1 MEPGSSRESP
11 SGSGG
16 PEVAGLREETPGEEA
31 EDGDNCILK
40 GGGDGGN
47 ENTLDRMKAECKD
60 DAVTGKNIEDTDE
73 DKFEEELD
81 PRIQEELEHL
91 NQASDEINKLELQLD
106 DARSSYRR
114 ILTDSARKLN
124 AQGSQLGTCIE
135 KARPYY
141 EARRL
146 TKEAQ
151 QETQKAALRYE
162 RAVSMHTA
170 AREMVY
176 VAEQG
181 LLADRN
187 TLDPTWQEMLNHA
200 TSKVNEAEEERL
212 RSEREHQRVTQ
223 LCQEAEQRVQTLQKS
238 LKRVIVK
245 SKPYF
250 ELKAQFNHI
259 LEEHKANVVQLEERV
274 AKVKMRYSVAL
285 RNLEQIS
292 EQIHAQRGRVRAT
305 RAHLVA
311 CGGRS
316 SPVGAEAEVKAAVG
330 VQVGGACGGGGGLD
344 EKDWADGEKTRQW
357 VERHR
362 EQGWGHRERG
372 EAGSDSMS
380 DMSLQTIA
388 SDLEKCDSVGHLGDL
403 SDVSSLMGEDWE
415 RERDQSFMAEN
426 RDRDGNPRAEERV
439 VRGVS
444 SLMGKEKEREMDQS
458 FMAENRDRD
467 GKPRAEERVVRDVSS
482 LMGKERER
490 DQSFMAENRDRDGNP
505 RAEERV
511 VRDVSSLMGKESEMS
526 LIAEIRDGNP
536 RAEERVLRDV
546 VIPTPRQDR
555 LEEVRGAIRRERQE
569 SFVKQ
574 HHRSVSL

>member
-1 MEPGSSRESP
+1 MEPGTSRDSTT
-11 SGSGG
+11 G
-16 PEVAGLREETPGEEA
+16 AGCPKPAGVREETPGEEA
-31 EDGDNCILK
+31 KGGEGSSAMLKRRGGDEATAEDGKAKCVDDGDAENQSK
-40 GGGDGGN
+40 TVEQEDGG
-47 ENTLDRMKAECKD
+47 KY
-60 DAVTGKNIEDTDE
+60 
-73 DKFEEELD
+73 EEELD
-81 PRIQEELEHL
+81 PRIQGVVPCVCFP
-91 NQASDEINKLELQLD
+91 Q

-124 AQGSQLGTCIE
+124 AQGSQLGACIE

-146 TKEAQ
+146 AKEAQ

-187 TLDPTWQEMLNHA
+187 TMDPTWQEMLNHA

-223 LCQEAEQRVQTLQKS
+223 LCQDAEARVQTLQKA
-238 LKRVIVK
+238 LKKVILK

-259 LEEHKANVVQLEERV
+259 LEEHKAKVVQLEEQV
-274 AKVKMRYSVAL
+274 AKVKTRYSVAL

-292 EQIHAQRGRVRAT
+292 EQIHAQRGRMHANRGRPAM
-305 RAHLVA
+305 

-316 SPVGAEAEVKAAVG
+316 SPVGAEAEVRAAVG
-330 VQVGGACGGGGGLD
+330 VHVSCAAMGGI
-344 EKDWADGEKTRQW
+344 ESDWADGEKTRLW

-362 EQGWGHRERG
+362 ESGWGQRERL
-372 EAGSDSMS
+372 EAEQAGSDCMS
-380 DMSLQTIA
+380 VISLQTIA
-388 SDLEKCDSVGHLGDL
+388 SDLEKCDSVEHLGDL
-403 SDVSSLMGEDWE
+403 SDSGSVLGEE
-415 RERDQSFMAEN
+415 CYRKQGAMR
-426 RDRDGNPRAEERV
+426 
-439 VRGVS
+439 
-444 SLMGKEKEREMDQS
+444 KEK
-458 FMAENRDRD
+458 
-467 GKPRAEERVVRDVSS
+467 
-482 LMGKERER
+482 
-490 DQSFMAENRDRDGNP
+490 
-505 RAEERV
+505 
-511 VRDVSSLMGKESEMS
+511 
-526 LIAEIRDGNP
+526 
-536 RAEERVLRDV
+536 
-546 VIPTPRQDR
+546 
-555 LEEVRGAIRRERQE
+555 QE

>member
-16 PEVAGLREETPGEEA
+16 PEPAGLREETPGEEA
-31 EDGDNCILK
+31 EDGDIILK
-40 GGGDGGN
+40 GGGDGGD
-47 ENTLDRMKAECKD
+47 ENTLDKMKTECKD
-60 DAVTGKNIEDTDE
+60 DGVNGKKIEDAGE
-73 DKFEEELD
+73 EEECKYEEELD

-146 TKEAQ
+146 AKEAQ

-212 RSEREHQRVTQ
+212 WSEREHQRVTQ
-223 LCQEAEQRVQTLQKS
+223 MCQEAEQRVQTLQKS

-259 LEEHKANVVQLEERV
+259 LEEHKGKVVQLEERV
-274 AKVKMRYSVAL
+274 AKVKTRYSVAL

-305 RAHLVA
+305 RARPVA

-316 SPVGAEAEVKAAVG
+316 SPVGAEAEVR
-330 VQVGGACGGGGGLD
+330 VQVGGACGGGGGGGGGGGVGL
-344 EKDWADGEKTRQW
+344 EENDWADGEKTRQW

-380 DMSLQTIA
+380 VISLQTIA
-388 SDLEKCDSVGHLGDL
+388 SDLEKCDSVEHLGDL

-415 RERDQSFMAEN
+415 RERDRSLIAEN
-426 RDRDGNPRAEERV
+426 RDRNPRAEERV
-439 VRGVS
+439 VGEV
-444 SLMGKEKEREMDQS
+444 RE
-458 FMAENRDRD
+458 
-467 GKPRAEERVVRDVSS
+467 VRE
-482 LMGKERER
+482 L
-490 DQSFMAENRDRDGNP
+490 
-505 RAEERV
+505 
-511 VRDVSSLMGKESEMS
+511 
-526 LIAEIRDGNP
+526 
-536 RAEERVLRDV
+536 

-555 LEEVRGAIRRERQE
+555 LEEVRGAIGRERQE

>member
-1 MEPGSSRESP
+1 MLKRPRAEEDTAVD
-11 SGSGG
+11 
-16 PEVAGLREETPGEEA
+16 VAAPGEDVLEA
-31 EDGDNCILK
+31 
-40 GGGDGGN
+40 GN
-47 ENTLDRMKAECKD
+47 PGETAEEEQEEN
-60 DAVTGKNIEDTDE
+60 GKY
-73 DKFEEELD
+73 EEELD

-124 AQGSQLGTCIE
+124 AQGSQLGACIE

-146 TKEAQ
+146 AKEAQ

-187 TLDPTWQEMLNHA
+187 TMDPTWQEMLNHA
-200 TSKVNEAEEERL
+200 TAKVNEAEEERL

-223 LCQEAEQRVQTLQKS
+223 LCQDAEARVQTLQKA
-238 LKRVIVK
+238 LKKVILK

-259 LEEHKANVVQLEERV
+259 LEEHKAKVVRLEEQV
-274 AKVKMRYSVAL
+274 AKVKTRYSVAL

-292 EQIHAQRGRVRAT
+292 EQIHAQRRRNRASGVRP
-305 RAHLVA
+305 VV

-316 SPVGAEAEVKAAVG
+316 SPVGAEAEVRASIGISVSSCLAI
-330 VQVGGACGGGGGLD
+330 GGI
-344 EKDWADGEKTRQW
+344 ESDWADGEKTRLW

-362 EQGWGHRERG
+362 ESGWGHREQL
-372 EAGSDSMS
+372 EAEQASSDCMS
-380 DMSLQTIA
+380 IISLQTIA
-388 SDLEKCDSVGHLGDL
+388 SDLEKCDSVEHLGDL
-403 SDVSSLMGEDWE
+403 SDAGSVP
-415 RERDQSFMAEN
+415 AEEWDP
-426 RDRDGNPRAEERV
+426 DRKPSERV
-439 VRGVS
+439 VSRDTGTTGPQQE
-444 SLMGKEKEREMDQS
+444 MAHQEK
-458 FMAENRDRD
+458 
-467 GKPRAEERVVRDVSS
+467 
-482 LMGKERER
+482 
-490 DQSFMAENRDRDGNP
+490 
-505 RAEERV
+505 
-511 VRDVSSLMGKESEMS
+511 
-526 LIAEIRDGNP
+526 
-536 RAEERVLRDV
+536 
-546 VIPTPRQDR
+546 
-555 LEEVRGAIRRERQE
+555 GAASKKQE
-569 SFVKQ
+569 CFIKQ

>member
-11 SGSGG
+11 TGSGC
-16 PEVAGLREETPGEEA
+16 PETADLREETPGEESM
-31 EDGDNCILK
+31 EGKTSNILK
-40 GGGDGGN
+40 GGGDGDSN
-47 ENTLDRMKAECKD
+47 ESNVVKMKAEREDVDTVDKSD
-60 DAVTGKNIEDTDE
+60 DVDGGKY
-73 DKFEEELD
+73 EEELD

-106 DARSSYRR
+106 EARSSYRR

-124 AQGSQLGTCIE
+124 AQGSQLGACIE

-146 TKEAQ
+146 AKEAQ

-223 LCQEAEQRVQTLQKS
+223 LCQDAEARVQTLQKS
-238 LKRVIVK
+238 LKKVIVK

-259 LEEHKANVVQLEERV
+259 LEEHKAKVVQLEERV

-292 EQIHAQRGRVRAT
+292 EQIHAQRGRARAT
-305 RAHLVA
+305 RGRPTA

-316 SPVGAEAEVKAAVG
+316 SPVGAEAEVRAGVG
-330 VQVGGACGGGGGLD
+330 VQVGACAAGGAEGSS
-344 EKDWADGEKTRQW
+344 WTDGEKTRQW

-362 EQGWGHRERG
+362 ESGWGHRERA
-372 EAGSDSMS
+372 EAEQVGSDSMS
-380 DMSLQTIA
+380 VISLQTIA
-388 SDLEKCDSVGHLGDL
+388 SDLEKCDSVEHLGDL
-403 SDVSSLMGEDWE
+403 SDVGSVAGEERARALRAEDRD
-415 RERDQSFMAEN
+415 RERAPRLGERAVVRELVVSHPLQ
-426 RDRDGNPRAEERV
+426 DRDEDVGEV
-439 VRGVS
+439 T
-444 SLMGKEKEREMDQS
+444 GK
-458 FMAENRDRD
+458 
-467 GKPRAEERVVRDVSS
+467 
-482 LMGKERER
+482 
-490 DQSFMAENRDRDGNP
+490 
-505 RAEERV
+505 
-511 VRDVSSLMGKESEMS
+511 
-526 LIAEIRDGNP
+526 
-536 RAEERVLRDV
+536 
-546 VIPTPRQDR
+546 DR
-555 LEEVRGAIRRERQE
+555 LEV
-569 SFVKQ
+569 FVKQ

>member
-1 MEPGSSRESP
+1 MEAGSLRENPPGSRVTES
-11 SGSGG
+11 
-16 PEVAGLREETPGEEA
+16 ADWREETPGEEA
-31 EDGDNCILK
+31 EERDEDLK
-40 GGGDGGN
+40 ERGGDGGN
-47 ENTLDRMKAECKD
+47 EKNGEEVEGDC
-60 DAVTGKNIEDTDE
+60 AVSGAPEKERSMEEETEKY
-73 DKFEEELD
+73 EEELD

-91 NQASDEINKLELQLD
+91 NQASDEINRLELQLD
-106 DARSSYRR
+106 EARSSYRR

-146 TKEAQ
+146 AKEAQ

-181 LLADRN
+181 LLADKN

-223 LCQEAEQRVQTLQKS
+223 LCQEAEARVQTLQKA

-259 LEEHKANVVQLEERV
+259 LEEHKSKVVQLEERV
-274 AKVKMRYSVAL
+274 AKVKTRYSVAL

-292 EQIHAQRGRVRAT
+292 EQIHAQRGRVRAARQSVRT
-305 RAHLVA
+305 
-311 CGGRS
+311 CQGRS
-316 SPVGAEAEVKAAVG
+316 SPVGAESEKEEVVQAGAYGGVG
-330 VQVGGACGGGGGLD
+330 AGLTNS
-344 EKDWADGEKTRQW
+344 EWADSEKTRQW

-362 EQGWGHRERG
+362 ESGWGQQEK
-372 EAGSDSMS
+372 AGSDSMS
-380 DMSLQTIA
+380 VISLQTIA
-388 SDLEKCDSVGHLGDL
+388 SDLEKCDSVEHLGEM
-403 SDVSSLMGEDWE
+403 SDVGSLLGEDLE
-415 RERDQSFMAEN
+415 RERAMMEME
-426 RDRDGNPRAEERV
+426 RERHREREREKERGAEERPV
-439 VRGVS
+439 AKEGGLGV
-444 SLMGKEKEREMDQS
+444 E
-458 FMAENRDRD
+458 
-467 GKPRAEERVVRDVSS
+467 
-482 LMGKERER
+482 
-490 DQSFMAENRDRDGNP
+490 
-505 RAEERV
+505 
-511 VRDVSSLMGKESEMS
+511 
-526 LIAEIRDGNP
+526 
-536 RAEERVLRDV
+536 
-546 VIPTPRQDR
+546 
-555 LEEVRGAIRRERQE
+555 RGAVGAERQQ

>member
-1 MEPGSSRESP
+1 MDPGSSRESP
-11 SGSGG
+11 FGGGG
-16 PEVAGLREETPGEEA
+16 PEPSDIREETPGEEA
-31 EDGDNCILK
+31 EDGDNSIPRE
-40 GGGDGGN
+40 GRGN
-47 ENTLDRMKAECKD
+47 ENTLDNMKTQRED
-60 DAVTGKNIEDTDE
+60 DGGTGEKIEPANE
-73 DKFEEELD
+73 EGKYEEELD

-91 NQASDEINKLELQLD
+91 NQASDEINKLELKLD

-146 TKEAQ
+146 AKEAQ

-238 LKRVIVK
+238 LKRFIVK

-250 ELKAQFNHI
+250 ELKAQFNHL
-259 LEEHKANVVQLEERV
+259 LEENKAKVVQLEERV
-274 AKVKMRYSVAL
+274 ARVKIRYSVAL

-305 RAHLVA
+305 RARPVA

-316 SPVGAEAEVKAAVG
+316 SPVGAEAEVKAAVE
-330 VQVGGACGGGGGLD
+330 VQVGGACGGGGGL
-344 EKDWADGEKTRQW
+344 EENDWADGEKTRQW

-362 EQGWGHRERG
+362 EQGWGHRERV

-380 DMSLQTIA
+380 VISLQTIA

-415 RERDQSFMAEN
+415 RDRSLMAEN
-426 RDRDGNPRAEERV
+426 RDRDRNPRAEERV
-439 VRGVS
+439 VR
-444 SLMGKEKEREMDQS
+444 E
-458 FMAENRDRD
+458 
-467 GKPRAEERVVRDVSS
+467 
-482 LMGKERER
+482 
-490 DQSFMAENRDRDGNP
+490 
-505 RAEERV
+505 
-511 VRDVSSLMGKESEMS
+511 
-526 LIAEIRDGNP
+526 
-536 RAEERVLRDV
+536 V
-546 VIPTPRQDR
+546 VIPAPRQDR
-555 LEEVRGAIRRERQE
+555 LEVRGARGRERQE

>member
-1 MEPGSSRESP
+1 MVAYQLQYCAMRLTGECLSP
-11 SGSGG
+11 
-16 PEVAGLREETPGEEA
+16 
-31 EDGDNCILK
+31 
-40 GGGDGGN
+40 
-47 ENTLDRMKAECKD
+47 
-60 DAVTGKNIEDTDE
+60 
-73 DKFEEELD
+73 
-81 PRIQEELEHL
+81 
-91 NQASDEINKLELQLD
+91 LQ

-114 ILTDSARKLN
+114 ILTDS
-124 AQGSQLGTCIE
+124 LGTCIE

-141 EARRL
+141 GFRRL
-146 TKEAQ
+146 AKEAQ

-238 LKRVIVK
+238 LKRFIIK

-250 ELKAQFNHI
+250 ELKAQFNHL
-259 LEEHKANVVQLEERV
+259 LEEHKAKVVQLEERV
-274 AKVKMRYSVAL
+274 ARVKMRYSVAL

-305 RAHLVA
+305 RARPVA

-316 SPVGAEAEVKAAVG
+316 SQWGRRLRSK
-330 VQVGGACGGGGGLD
+330 L
-344 EKDWADGEKTRQW
+344 QW

-362 EQGWGHRERG
+362 EQGWGHREG

-380 DMSLQTIA
+380 VISLQTIA

-415 RERDQSFMAEN
+415 RH
-426 RDRDGNPRAEERV
+426 
-439 VRGVS
+439 
-444 SLMGKEKEREMDQS
+444 
-458 FMAENRDRD
+458 
-467 GKPRAEERVVRDVSS
+467 
-482 LMGKERER
+482 
-490 DQSFMAENRDRDGNP
+490 
-505 RAEERV
+505 
-511 VRDVSSLMGKESEMS
+511 
-526 LIAEIRDGNP
+526 
-536 RAEERVLRDV
+536 
-546 VIPTPRQDR
+546 RQDR
-555 LEEVRGAIRRERQE
+555 LEVVGVRGRQE

>member
-1 MEPGSSRESP
+1 MEPGTSRECP
-11 SGSGG
+11 TGAGG
-16 PEVAGLREETPGEEA
+16 PEPCDLREETPGEEA
-31 EDGDNCILK
+31 KDRERSTVLLRGR
-40 GGGDGGN
+40 GGDQDTAGK
-47 ENTLDRMKAECKD
+47 MKAED
-60 DAVTGKNIEDTDE
+60 DGDAGNQKKAGYDEEEGGKY
-73 DKFEEELD
+73 EEELD

-124 AQGSQLGTCIE
+124 AQGSQLGACIE

-146 TKEAQ
+146 AKEAQ

-200 TSKVNEAEEERL
+200 TAKVNEAEEERL

-223 LCQEAEQRVQTLQKS
+223 LCQDAEARVQTLQKA
-238 LKRVIVK
+238 LKKVILK

-259 LEEHKANVVQLEERV
+259 LEEHKAKVIQLEERV
-274 AKVKMRYSVAL
+274 AKVKTRYSVAL

-292 EQIHAQRGRVRAT
+292 EQIHAQRGRILASRG
-305 RAHLVA
+305 HPSA

-316 SPVGAEAEVKAAVG
+316 SPVGAEAEVRAAVG
-330 VQVGGACGGGGGLD
+330 IHVGSCGGVSGI
-344 EKDWADGEKTRQW
+344 ESDWADGEKTRRW

-362 EQGWGHRERG
+362 ESGWGQRERL
-372 EAGSDSMS
+372 EAEQAVSDCMS
-380 DMSLQTIA
+380 VISLQTIA
-388 SDLEKCDSVGHLGDL
+388 SDLEKCDSVEHLGDL
-403 SDVSSLMGEDWE
+403 SDTGSLVGEDWDRARNTKPLQMLAG
-415 RERDQSFMAEN
+415 REGATDE
-426 RDRDGNPRAEERV
+426 P
-439 VRGVS
+439 
-444 SLMGKEKEREMDQS
+444 L
-458 FMAENRDRD
+458 
-467 GKPRAEERVVRDVSS
+467 
-482 LMGKERER
+482 
-490 DQSFMAENRDRDGNP
+490 
-505 RAEERV
+505 
-511 VRDVSSLMGKESEMS
+511 
-526 LIAEIRDGNP
+526 
-536 RAEERVLRDV
+536 
-546 VIPTPRQDR
+546 QDR
-555 LEEVRGAIRRERQE
+555 ANQEKGAAGKERQE

>member
-16 PEVAGLREETPGEEA
+16 PEMAGLREETPGEEA

-47 ENTLDRMKAECKD
+47 ENTLDKMKAECKD
-60 DAVTGKNIEDTDE
+60 DAVTGEKIEDTDE
-73 DKFEEELD
+73 DKYEEALD

-415 RERDQSFMAEN
+415 RDQSF
-426 RDRDGNPRAEERV
+426 
-439 VRGVS
+439 
-444 SLMGKEKEREMDQS
+444 L
-458 FMAENRDRD
+458 
-467 GKPRAEERVVRDVSS
+467 
-482 LMGKERER
+482 
-490 DQSFMAENRDRDGNP
+490 AENRDRDGNP

-511 VRDVSSLMGKESEMS
+511 VRDVSSLMGKERERSLIAENRDGNPRAEERVVSSLMGKEREMS

-555 LEEVRGAIRRERQE
+555 LEEVRGAIRRERQD

>member
-1 MEPGSSRESP
+1 MEPGTSRETTTTAGITSP
-11 SGSGG
+11 
-16 PEVAGLREETPGEEA
+16 AGLREETPGEEA
-31 EDGDNCILK
+31 RGGAGSTGMLRRRGSEGDTEEEVK
-40 GGGDGGN
+40 EQEEAEGDAGSQN
-47 ENTLDRMKAECKD
+47 KAREEEEE
-60 DAVTGKNIEDTDE
+60 AGKH
-73 DKFEEELD
+73 EEELD

-124 AQGSQLGTCIE
+124 GQGSQLGACIE

-146 TKEAQ
+146 AKEAQ

-187 TLDPTWQEMLNHA
+187 TMDPTWQEMLNHA
-200 TSKVNEAEEERL
+200 TAKVNEAEEERL

-223 LCQEAEQRVQTLQKS
+223 LCQDAEARVQTLQKS
-238 LKRVIVK
+238 LKKVILK

-259 LEEHKANVVQLEERV
+259 LEEQKAKVVQLEEQV
-274 AKVKMRYSVAL
+274 AKVKTRYSVAL

-292 EQIHAQRGRVRAT
+292 EQIHAQRGRVTASRGRA
-305 RAHLVA
+305 AI

-316 SPVGAEAEVKAAVG
+316 SPVGAEAEVRAASGMQVSSSAG
-330 VQVGGACGGGGGLD
+330 GVGGI
-344 EKDWADGEKTRQW
+344 ENDWVDGEKTRLW

-362 EQGWGHRERG
+362 ESGWGQRERLEA
-372 EAGSDSMS
+372 EAGSDCLSVI
-380 DMSLQTIA
+380 SLQTIA
-388 SDLEKCDSVGHLGDL
+388 SDLEKCDSVEHLGEL
-403 SDVSSLMGEDWE
+403 SDAGSLLGDEWE
-415 RERDQSFMAEN
+415 RERK
-426 RDRDGNPRAEERV
+426 RGDRPVSMMVRAGPEKADTPPQQQEEQEEGGARV
-439 VRGVS
+439 S
-444 SLMGKEKEREMDQS
+444 KEK
-458 FMAENRDRD
+458 
-467 GKPRAEERVVRDVSS
+467 
-482 LMGKERER
+482 
-490 DQSFMAENRDRDGNP
+490 
-505 RAEERV
+505 
-511 VRDVSSLMGKESEMS
+511 
-526 LIAEIRDGNP
+526 
-536 RAEERVLRDV
+536 
-546 VIPTPRQDR
+546 
-555 LEEVRGAIRRERQE
+555 QE
-569 SFVKQ
+569 SFTKQ

>member
-1 MEPGSSRESP
+1 M
-11 SGSGG
+11 
-16 PEVAGLREETPGEEA
+16 
-31 EDGDNCILK
+31 
-40 GGGDGGN
+40 
-47 ENTLDRMKAECKD
+47 
-60 DAVTGKNIEDTDE
+60 GKQN
-73 DKFEEELD
+73 
-81 PRIQEELEHL
+81 EELEHL
-91 NQASDEINKLELQLD
+91 NQASDEINKLELKLD

-305 RAHLVA
+305 RAHPVA

-316 SPVGAEAEVKAAVG
+316 SPVGAEAEVR
-330 VQVGGACGGGGGLD
+330 VQVGGACGRGGGLE
-344 EKDWADGEKTRQW
+344 EKDWADGEKTR
-357 VERHR
+357 H
-362 EQGWGHRERG
+362 
-372 EAGSDSMS
+372 
-380 DMSLQTIA
+380 LQTIA
-388 SDLEKCDSVGHLGDL
+388 SDLGKCDSVEHLGDL

-415 RERDQSFMAEN
+415 RERDQS
-426 RDRDGNPRAEERV
+426 
-439 VRGVS
+439 
-444 SLMGKEKEREMDQS
+444 LI
-458 FMAENRDRD
+458 
-467 GKPRAEERVVRDVSS
+467 
-482 LMGKERER
+482 
-490 DQSFMAENRDRDGNP
+490 AENRDRDGNP

-511 VRDVSSLMGKESEMS
+511 VRDVSSLMGKDWEKERS
-526 LIAEIRDGNP
+526 LIAKNRDGNP
-536 RAEERVLRDV
+536 KAEERVVRDV

-555 LEEVRGAIRRERQE
+555 LEEVREAIGRERQE